1 MEYVYAALILH
12 KLKKE
17 INEPNVTS
25 IIQAAGGDVNTS
37 KVKALVASL
46 SDVDIE
52 KIINSASVSPVQ
64 TPQQSPDSNIQNKE
78 KESKT
83 KEEKSGKTEEQAM
96 EGLASLFG

>member
-17 INEPNVTS
+17 INESNVTS
-25 IIQAAGGDVNTS
+25 IIKAAGSDVDTA
-37 KVKALVASL
+37 KVKTLIASL

-52 KIINSASVSPVQ
+52 KIIGSSNSVQ
-64 TPQQSPDSNIQNKE
+64 VQSTQKTPEDTNKK
-78 KESKT
+78 KESSP
-83 KEEKSGKTEEQAM
+83 KEEKSDKSEEQAM

>member
-17 INEPNVTS
+17 INESNVTS
-25 IIQAAGGDVNTS
+25 IIKAAGSDVDTA
-37 KVKALVASL
+37 KVKTLIASL

-52 KIINSASVSPVQ
+52 KIISSSNSVPVQ
-64 TPQQSPDSNIQNKE
+64 STQKTPEDTNKK
-78 KESKT
+78 KESSP
-83 KEEKSGKTEEQAM
+83 KEEKSGKSEEQAM